1 MAFVNPGRSDYNFAM
16 HRRLRLVSRLL
27 LLLLVLA
34 LAGCG
39 SQSAPTPAATA
50 VSPGQQTLYVLPDDG
65 PEPLLD
71 WIDAARTSIRIKIY
85 VFTDDAMRDALIRA
99 ANRGVD
105 VRVLID
111 PEPVGG
117 GEGNMQTF
125 QALKDAGV
133 RVKWASGPYKHYHE
147 KSIVIDDRRAI
158 IATFNFTYSS
168 FTKNR
173 EFAVVTTQPDVVA
186 DVAQIFDADWAGE
199 GVAWS
204 EETPIV
210 LSPVNSRARL
220 TALIEEAQQTLWLEE
235 ATLLDDDLTQALV
248 RAAQRGVDVRFLAP
262 RREDNLAEKQFQ
274 RLQQAGA
281 TIALLDEPYVHA
293 KAILVDGRRAFIGSV
308 NLSFT
313 SLELNRELGIITEEP
328 EVVSRL
334 AEVMA
339 RDWARATARA
349 ESDAQEVPVIDWRA
363 ARQYVGKDVI
373 VQGTIVRT
381 YDSGKVTFLN
391 FDDDYRNTLTIV
403 LFPSIY
409 DAFPEAPASYFLHQ
423 QVWVRGRMKLYEGS
437 PEIVIHDPSQIRRIH
452 GADQEDP
459 KPTSTPVPESS
470 SQKDVETPPL
480 ISWEQA
486 GDYLG
491 QVAVVEGQ
499 VVQTYHSGKAIF
511 LDFHEDWKGKFK
523 VVIFAR
529 DAAKFPQS
537 PEKYYLHQRIRVRG
551 KITSYKGAPEIIVSS
566 PDQIAIIGEGASAD
580 DLPAPTASAPPKG
593 VVPWEEAGRYVG
605 QTITVEGRIV
615 RTKDIGSLTFLDFS
629 EQKGTF
635 VVIVRSE
642 DYARFPQPPA
652 ELYRGKQVWVTGVV
666 SLYRGTPQMIIHSP
680 EQIEVFH

>member
-1 MAFVNPGRSDYNFAM
+1 MAFVNPARSDYNFAM

-27 LLLLVLA
+27 LLLLVWA

-39 SQSAPTPAATA
+39 SQSAPTPTATPIS
-50 VSPGQQTLYVLPDDG
+50 VGRQTLYVLPDDG
-65 PEPLLD
+65 PGQLLD
-71 WIDAARTSIRIKIY
+71 WIDDADESIRLKIY
-85 VFTDDAMRDALIRA
+85 LFTFDDMRDALIRA
-99 ANRGVD
+99 ASRGVN
-105 VRVLID
+105 VRVLMD

-117 GEGNMQTF
+117 AEGNIMTF
-125 QALKDAGV
+125 QALSKAGV
-133 RVKWASGPYKHYHE
+133 DVKWAPGAYKHHHE
-147 KSIVIDDRRAI
+147 KSIVIDGRRAM
-158 IATFNFTYSS
+158 IATFNLTHSS
-168 FTKNR
+168 FTRNR
-173 EFAVVTTQPDVVA
+173 EFAIVTTQPDVVEE
-186 DVAQIFDADWAGE
+186 VATIFDADWMGE
-199 GVAWS
+199 EVHLS
-204 EETPIV
+204 NNTPLV

-248 RAAQRGVDVRFLAP
+248 RAAQRGVEVRFLAP
-262 RREDNLAEKQFQ
+262 KREVDVAEKHYKQ
-274 RLQQAGA
+274 LQQAGA
-281 TIALLDEPYVHA
+281 QVARLDAPYVHA
-293 KAILVDGRRAFIGSV
+293 KAMLVDGRRALIGSV

-339 RDWARATARA
+339 RDWESATEAA
-349 ESDAQEVPVIDWRA
+349 KIDDLEVPMIDWRD
-363 ARQYVGKDVI
+363 ARQYVGQEVI
-373 VQGTIVRT
+373 VQGAILRS

-409 DAFPEAPASYFLHQ
+409 AAFPEEPASYFLHQ
-423 QVWVRGRMKLYEGS
+423 QVWVRGRIKLYEGA
-437 PEIVIHDPSQIRRIH
+437 PEIVIHDASQIRRIH
-452 GADQEDP
+452 GADQGSP
-459 KPTSTPVPESS
+459 KPPFTPVPESS
-470 SQKDVETPPL
+470 TQKDIETPPL

-491 QVAVVEGQ
+491 QVAVVEGD

-537 PEKYYLHQRIRVRG
+537 PEKYYLHQRIQVRG

-566 PDQIAIIGEGASAD
+566 PDQIAIMGEAASAD

-593 VVPWEEAGRYVG
+593 VVPWDEAGRYVG

-615 RTKDIGSLTFLDFS
+615 QTKDIGSLTFLDFS
-629 EQKGTF
+629 KQKGTF

-642 DYARFPQPPA
+642 DYARFPQPPVD
-652 ELYRGKQVWVTGVV
+652 LYRGKQVWVTGVV